1 MCVLQDNEN
10 KQTNEIKIQKY
21 FISPRMPF
29 DKFEKKKKTQKINR
43 FKNLFLIIIFLNFYL
58 NDEAK
63 TEPKRITTPKCI
75 FVFFSYQLI
84 LLLATAFM

>member
-29 DKFEKKKKTQKINR
+29 DKFEKKKKTQKIN
-43 FKNLFLIIIFLNFYL
+43 LFLIIIFLNFYL
-58 NDEAK
+58 NVEAK

-75 FVFFSYQLI
+75 FVFFCI
-84 LLLATAFM
+84 N